1 MPTAQMDPIIEM
13 LRSARRDVTPIRLRI
28 LLLAIASLT
37 FIFCIFTI
45 NTVQQHITAVQ
56 SIGKDAAPS
65 VIAAHQ
71 IEIGVQAMDADLTGE
86 LLHPQSSRQSQQFAR
101 DYEKWRVLV
110 GKELIAAA
118 RNITYGETEAQSIE
132 SLQTNFGQFTAQA
145 QSARDAHQANAE
157 DLALVNYHAALK
169 TLQQSLIPD
178 AERLNKTNGDILET
192 VFHQEESE
200 SSLSGGFVLVLG
212 IALTALLVV
221 CQIYLSKRFRR
232 RFNIP
237 LLIATATMVGFVQYL
252 YPALQANTGHL
263 KIAKDDSYDSIA
275 ALMNARADAYDAN
288 ACQSRWLF
296 DRQNAPSV
304 EKSFSSALG
313 KIATFGPEND
323 YSKNYSKT
331 VDKVEKQIKD
341 GAKVNVPGFSG
352 ALADALA
359 NLRFTGESQAAFDML
374 KAFGAYQTADQSMKK
389 FENSGDHKTAIE
401 IGLGYDPDSTKYAFN
416 KFDDALVR
424 TLAINKEQ
432 FDQAIKNATNDVH
445 GLILSCL
452 LVGFLTIVCAYWGL
466 RDRMAEYAG

>member
-13 LRSARRDVTPIRLRI
+13 LRSARRDVTPIRLRL

-45 NTVQQHITAVQ
+45 NTIQQHITAVQ

-71 IEIGVQAMDADLTGE
+71 IKIGVQAMDADLTGE
-86 LLHPQSSRQSQQFAR
+86 LLHPGNSRQSQQFAR

-118 RNITYGETEAQSIE
+118 RNITYDTEAEPIE
-132 SLQTNFGQFTAQA
+132 NLQTNFGLFTAQA
-145 QSARDAHQANAE
+145 QSARDAHQTNA
-157 DLALVNYHAALK
+157 DNLALANYHLALN
-169 TLQQSLIPD
+169 TLRQSLIPD
-178 AERLNKTNGDILET
+178 AERLNKANGDILET

-221 CQIYLSKRFRR
+221 SQIYLNKRFRR

-237 LLIATATMVGFVQYL
+237 LLIATVTMIGFVQYL

-296 DRQNAPSV
+296 DRQNAPSI
-304 EKSFSSALG
+304 EKSFSTALG
-313 KIATFGPEND
+313 KIASFGPEND
-323 YSKNYSKT
+323 YART
-331 VDKVEKQIKD
+331 VEKVEKQIKD
-341 GAKVNVPGFSG
+341 GAKVNVPGFGG

-359 NLRFTGESQAAFDML
+359 NLRFAGESQAAFDML
-374 KAFGAYQTADQSMKK
+374 KAFGAYQTADQSMKQYEK
-389 FENSGDHKTAIE
+389 SGDHKTAIE
-401 IGLGYDPDSTKYAFN
+401 IGLGYDPDATKYAFY
-416 KFDDALVR
+416 KFDDALLR

-432 FDQAIKNATNDVH
+432 FDRAIKDATNDVH

-452 LVGFLTIVCAYWGL
+452 LVGILTVICAYWGL
-466 RDRMAEYAG
+466 RDRLAEYAG

>member
-1 MPTAQMDPIIEM
+1 MPTAQMDPLIDM
-13 LRSARRDVTPIRLRI
+13 LKTARRDVTPIRLR
-28 LLLAIASLT
+28 LLLLSISTLT
-37 FIFCIFTI
+37 IIFCLFTI
-45 NTVQQHITAVQ
+45 NTIRQHMVAVQ
-56 SIGKDAAPS
+56 SIGSDAAPS

-86 LLHPQSSRQSQQFAR
+86 LLHPSSSRQSQQFAR
-101 DYEKWRVLV
+101 DYENWRVLV
-110 GKELIAAA
+110 GKQLIAAA
-118 RNITYGETEAQSIE
+118 RNITYETEAEPIE
-132 SLQTNFGQFTAQA
+132 NLQTNFGLFTAQA
-145 QSARDAHQANAE
+145 QSARDAHQTNAD
-157 DLALVNYHAALK
+157 DLALVNYHLALK
-169 TLQQSLIPD
+169 TLRQSLIPD

-221 CQIYLSKRFRR
+221 CQIYLNKRFRR

-237 LLIATATMVGFVQYL
+237 LLIATATMIGFVQYL

-263 KIAKDDSYDSIA
+263 KIAKDDSYDSIT
-275 ALMNARADAYDAN
+275 ALMTARADAYDAN

-304 EKSFSSALG
+304 EKSFSTALG
-313 KIATFGPEND
+313 RIATFGPEND
-323 YSKNYSKT
+323 YSKT
-331 VDKVEKQIKD
+331 VEKVEKQIKD
-341 GAKVNVPGFSG
+341 GAKVNVPGFGG

-359 NLRFTGESQAAFDML
+359 NLRFVGESQAALDML
-374 KAFGAYQTADQSMKK
+374 KAFGAYQTADQSMKQSEK
-389 FENSGDHKTAIE
+389 AGDHKTAIE
-401 IGLGYDPDSTKYAFN
+401 IGLGYDPDATKYAFN
-416 KFDDALVR
+416 KFDDALLR

-432 FDQAIKNATNDVH
+432 FDRAIKDATNDVH

-452 LVGFLTIVCAYWGL
+452 LVGVLTIVCTYWGL

>member
-1 MPTAQMDPIIEM
+1 MSTAQMDPIIEM
-13 LRSARRDVTPIRLRI
+13 LRSARRDVTPIRLR
-28 LLLAIASLT
+28 LLLLTIASLT
-37 FIFCIFTI
+37 FVFCIFTI

-86 LLHPQSSRQSQQFAR
+86 LLHPSNSRQSQQFAR
-101 DYEKWRVLV
+101 DYENWRVLV

-118 RNITYGETEAQSIE
+118 RNITYETEAEPIE
-132 SLQTNFGQFTAQA
+132 HLQTNFGLFTAQA
-145 QSARDAHQANAE
+145 QSARDAHQSNAD
-157 DLALVNYHAALK
+157 DLAQVNYHLALK
-169 TLQQSLIPD
+169 TLKQSLIPD

-221 CQIYLSKRFRR
+221 SQIYLNKRFRR

-237 LLIATATMVGFVQYL
+237 LLIATATMIGFVQYL

-304 EKSFSSALG
+304 EKSFSTALG
-313 KIATFGPEND
+313 KIASFGPEND
-323 YSKNYSKT
+323 YSKT
-331 VDKVEKQIKD
+331 VEKVEKQIAD

-359 NLRFTGESQAAFDML
+359 NLRFAGESQAALDML
-374 KAFGAYQTADQSMKK
+374 KALGAYQTADQSMKQYEK
-389 FENSGDHKTAIE
+389 TGDHKTAIE
-401 IGLGYDPDSTKYAFN
+401 IGLGYDPEATKYAFN
-416 KFDDALVR
+416 KFDDALLR

-432 FDQAIKNATNDVH
+432 FDRAIKDATNDVH
-445 GLILSCL
+445 GLIISCL
-452 LVGFLTIVCAYWGL
+452 LVGVLTIICTYWGL
-466 RDRMAEYAG
+466 RDRLAEYAG